1 MTNDVLWFVKPSLA
15 FEWSTLYYLDIRQR
29 KQEWLQTNILRRN
42 SKKINAKLKIG
53 PRVAAIAQWIHLRL
67 PSRRPGFE
75 YQTHQLRFYQII
87 FDLRHV
93 EKTKINKKRSGLAH
107 FKNLFCLFRILCCSG
122 YLGMKSLRSFIF
134 YFAIKSWSPNINIMV
149 VFWSIDLAL
158 KRCCILWK
166 NLYRKKTRVSGCG
179 TVARAVTS
187 DNRGLPGSNTAI
199 KFLYK
204 DYLFNVEKT

>member
-53 PRVAAIAQWIHLRL
+53 TRVAAIAQWIHLRL

-107 FKNLFCLFRILCCSG
+107 FKNIFLLIP
-122 YLGMKSLRSFIF
+122 YSLLLRLSWNEKFAEF
-134 YFAIKSWSPNINIMV
+134 YFLLCDKKLKS
-149 VFWSIDLAL
+149 
-158 KRCCILWK
+158 K
-166 NLYRKKTRVSGCG
+166 Y
-179 TVARAVTS
+179 
-187 DNRGLPGSNTAI
+187 
-199 KFLYK
+199 
-204 DYLFNVEKT
+204 

>member
-107 FKNLFCLFRILCCSG
+107 FKKGHTQPLFAYSVFSAAQAILEWKVCGVLFFT
-122 YLGMKSLRSFIF
+122 LR
-134 YFAIKSWSPNINIMV
+134 
-149 VFWSIDLAL
+149 
-158 KRCCILWK
+158 
-166 NLYRKKTRVSGCG
+166 
-179 TVARAVTS
+179 
-187 DNRGLPGSNTAI
+187 
-199 KFLYK
+199 
-204 DYLFNVEKT
+204 